1 MTALYLKTFQE
12 EWKGVKMNK
21 FKELLFLSNI
31 DRVGKGKINKNY
43 LDIVKESK
51 NYTDLISNNLITS
64 DFSKDKIVKACAKT
78 EKMYEEILMDEE
90 GLQET
95 PNKLIHIGKP
105 IKISK
110 TFMEDLDELIKAAY
124 KNKDDIKDKVA
135 KIVTT
140 YTVDKERVGK

>member
-1 MTALYLKTFQE
+1 
-12 EWKGVKMNK
+12 
-21 FKELLFLSNI
+21 
-31 DRVGKGKINKNY
+31 
-43 LDIVKESK
+43 
-51 NYTDLISNNLITS
+51 
-64 DFSKDKIVKACAKT
+64 
-78 EKMYEEILMDEE
+78 MYEEILMDEE